1 MRDNTKKKKSDMA
14 FIAKIKTL
22 NISTGAHQQSQ
33 PFQFLDKLPC
43 PDCGKEM
50 KLIAAGVIE
59 LHPIK
64 MPNGNPQNN

>member
-33 PFQFLDKLPC
+33 PFHSIRMLDTTKL
-43 PDCGKEM
+43 
-50 KLIAAGVIE
+50 
-59 LHPIK
+59 
-64 MPNGNPQNN
+64 